1 MEQKKTSN
9 KVLDAIAWGAF
20 AVLLGAGWLAS
31 SYYQLDTGIYV
42 ALGVGLILI
51 ALNAARTAMRISV
64 SKFSLFIGLLVLALS
79 GAGLF
84 GFAMP
89 FIPTAIVIV
98 GLFIVAEAIQKTIA
112 KKTTHA

>member
-1 MEQKKTSN
+1 MEQQKTTN
-9 KVLDAIAWGAF
+9 KILDAIAWGVF

-31 SYYQLDTGIYV
+31 SYYHVDTGIYV

-51 ALNAARTAMRISV
+51 AINATRTAVKIAV

-79 GAGLF
+79 GAGLL

-89 FIPTAIVIV
+89 FIPTVIVIV
-98 GLFIVAEAIQKTIA
+98 GLFIVAEAIQKTMA
-112 KKTTHA
+112 KKAIQA